1 MTAEEFG
8 RPQVEPSA
16 LGIEKSTGG
25 KASGDWLPLG
35 YCVSARVADDLRL
48 LLHRDHSAHGR
59 LVFVG
64 LFVALPACRPSIN
77 IRVGF

>member
-16 LGIEKSTGG
+16 QGIERSTGG
-25 KASGDWLPLG
+25 KVSGDWLSLG
-35 YCVSARVADDLRL
+35 YCVSARSADDVRL
-48 LLHRDHSAHGR
+48 LLHPDHSAHGR

-64 LFVALPACRPSIN
+64 LFVALPARCPAIN